1 MNKAQINIKGSNS
14 QAIVKTS
21 MNRGVALLSTILF
34 ATIMSITSLA
44 IVKVYLINTDTIIR
58 ETNDIQ
64 ADLLH
69 KAAQSYAVFDLVK
82 ARKEVVSAGIP
93 NQRLMYNNGQVP
105 VTVSIQNESAFIDL
119 IQTPAT
125 ILNEVFEALSLDTSL
140 ITLLSAAQA
149 TQSLDNSFLGSSFSD
164 DHFSDDSLLEGEFG
178 NKGFSDTATDSP
190 RTMRWLRQIY
200 SNDPNMFEKFLNH
213 TTFYNGSAQINQDI
227 ASEQLLRALPELNS
241 SRVTAIIDAREKENK
256 PILTE
261 PISHPLLSNR
271 ASSYYRITTQ
281 MTINGQTSV
290 KTHIIKINLNHKDV
304 FEVIAQL

>member
-1 MNKAQINIKGSNS
+1 
-14 QAIVKTS
+14 
-21 MNRGVALLSTILF
+21 
-34 ATIMSITSLA
+34 
-44 IVKVYLINTDTIIR
+44 
-58 ETNDIQ
+58 
-64 ADLLH
+64 
-69 KAAQSYAVFDLVK
+69 
-82 ARKEVVSAGIP
+82 
-93 NQRLMYNNGQVP
+93 
-105 VTVSIQNESAFIDL
+105 
-119 IQTPAT
+119 
-125 ILNEVFEALSLDTSL
+125 
-140 ITLLSAAQA
+140 
-149 TQSLDNSFLGSSFSD
+149 
-164 DHFSDDSLLEGEFG
+164 
-178 NKGFSDTATDSP
+178 
-190 RTMRWLRQIY
+190 
-200 SNDPNMFEKFLNH
+200 MFEKFLNH

>member
-14 QAIVKTS
+14 KAIVKTS
-21 MNRGVALLSTILF
+21 INRGVALLSTILF

-119 IQTPAT
+119 IQTPTT

-164 DHFSDDSLLEGEFG
+164 DRFSDDSLLEGEFG
-178 NKGFSDTATDSP
+178 NTGFSDTATDSP

-200 SNDPNMFEKFLNH
+200 SNNPNMFEKFLNH